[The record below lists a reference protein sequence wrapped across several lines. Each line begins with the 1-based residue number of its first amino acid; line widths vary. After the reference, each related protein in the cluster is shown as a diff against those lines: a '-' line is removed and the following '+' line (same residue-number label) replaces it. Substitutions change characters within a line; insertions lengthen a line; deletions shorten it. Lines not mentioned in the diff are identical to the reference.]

1 MSDWTNNPKLSG
13 IDSSKLAM
21 LQALAS
27 QGGQKSQS
35 EMLPFLMAVANS
47 SKKKGVQ
54 FTPEEM
60 SVIFDVIK
68 ESSSP
73 EEAAK
78 IDQMI
83 NVMRMMKK

>member
-1 MSDWTNNPKLSG
+1 
-13 IDSSKLAM
+13 
-21 LQALAS
+21 
-27 QGGQKSQS
+27 
-35 EMLPFLMAVANS
+35 MAVANS